1 MTGCLGEAASCHLS
15 RCLAYAQGRGSVSQL
30 TTHTGPTPWTW
41 GSWTHVLQDGSLCRV
56 APWGTL
62 HPQVF
67 SLTIRG
73 PRGIQIISLCF
84 TPFATAA
91 KWSLLLRVFL
101 KLVDVFASLPL
112 SPGSRLLL
120 SISPKLGLKM
130 TYWVNFI
137 FIGAVF
143 DSSWANFVGLFLVGP
158 RYCKAHSPR
167 FKIQRITK
175 NHKKWKQCSPYCL
188 NLVTAYLCT

>member
-1 MTGCLGEAASCHLS
+1 MRHA
-15 RCLAYAQGRGSVSQL
+15 
-30 TTHTGPTPWTW
+30 TP
-41 GSWTHVLQDGSLCRV
+41 SS
-56 APWGTL
+56 
-62 HPQVF
+62 VF
-67 SLTIRG
+67 SHYQRPPWDTDN
-73 PRGIQIISLCF
+73 PSLLH
-84 TPFATAA
+84 PFATAA
-91 KWSLLLRVFL
+91 KRSLLLRVFL
-101 KLVDVFASLPL
+101 KLVDVFASMPL

-137 FIGAVF
+137 YIGAVF

-175 NHKKWKQCSPYCL
+175 NHKKWKQVPLTAWTLSLHTCVCKAFLPVLFVLLVCSSSLLTLFKLMGLGVIGLQKNCKKL
-188 NLVTAYLCT
+188 